1 MIQLRLKQ
9 EQNGMKSTLPLLW
22 LHNYGRKV
30 EVVPKAQ
37 SRFEGFEKM
46 NYLKLIQLNTMEGR
60 NRAFRIKLFSQATV
74 RIQTFNKWIT
84 QWASLA
90 RFFRVKSFLSSIY
103 FLWEILVSCVHL
115 VACIFTH
122 TLQWNHDLKSRFWAW
137 KLLLV
142 TSENCIYFYRK
153 YLFHTYTLLPTSL
166 HTLENCIKIETW
178 SHDFELVNRG
188 FSAIFLYIKVCVQ
201 QGVCNKYYPIFMS
214 NVRDTTFD
222 TTLYHNSSCDKLWY
236 TGESWHKVMSKVVSL
251 ALF

>member
-60 NRAFRIKLFSQATV
+60 NRAFRIKLLSQATV

-103 FLWEILVSCVHL
+103 FLWEILVSRVHL
-115 VACIFTH
+115 VACIFTR
-122 TLQWNHDLKSRFWAW
+122 TWKLQWNHDLKSRFWAW

-153 YLFHTYTLLPTSL
+153 Y
-166 HTLENCIKIETW
+166 
-178 SHDFELVNRG
+178 
-188 FSAIFLYIKVCVQ
+188 
-201 QGVCNKYYPIFMS
+201 
-214 NVRDTTFD
+214 
-222 TTLYHNSSCDKLWY
+222 
-236 TGESWHKVMSKVVSL
+236 
-251 ALF
+251 